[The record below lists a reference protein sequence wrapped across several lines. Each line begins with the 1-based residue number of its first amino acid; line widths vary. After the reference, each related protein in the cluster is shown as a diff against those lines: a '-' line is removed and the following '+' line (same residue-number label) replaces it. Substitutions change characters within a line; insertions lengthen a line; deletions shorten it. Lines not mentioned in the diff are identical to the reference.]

1 MEDITSSY
9 IFHFFLIY
17 CKGLNMKKIVSIVG
31 ARPQFMKLAP
41 LSRQIRKSFGEIII
55 HTGQHYDSN
64 MSETFFDELDIP
76 QPDYNLG
83 IGSGSHG
90 EQTGKMLQEIE
101 KVLIKESPDMILVYG
116 DTNSTVAGSL
126 ASAKLHIPTGH
137 IEAGLRSFNKEMPEE
152 INRIVTDHIS
162 DLLFAPSKAAMQN
175 LKKENLSEK
184 SYYTGDIMYDCTLY
198 YKNIAESKSQILQ
211 KMDLTP
217 EKYYLVTLHRP
228 YNVDEIKKTKII
240 VEALNQIESAVIFPI
255 HPRTH
260 KMFKEFDID
269 LNKNIK
275 TIPPV
280 GYLDFLVLEKNA
292 KKIIT
297 DSGGIQ
303 KEAYYLK
310 TPCITMRPETE
321 WVETLEFGWNVLADM
336 STAKSIRETMA
347 ASKVLDSHP
356 NIYGDGKAA
365 VNIKNLIKE
374 YLK

>member
-1 MEDITSSY
+1 
-9 IFHFFLIY
+9 
-17 CKGLNMKKIVSIVG
+17 
-31 ARPQFMKLAP
+31 MKLAP
-41 LSRQIRKSFGEIII
+41 LSRQIRKSFTEIII

-64 MSETFFDELDIP
+64 MSKTFFDELGIP
-76 QPDYNLG
+76 KPDYNLG

-101 KVLIKESPDMILVYG
+101 KVLIKESPDMIIVYG

-126 ASAKLHIPTGH
+126 ASAKLHIPTAH
-137 IEAGLRSFNKEMPEE
+137 VEAGLRSFNKEMPEE

-162 DLLFAPSKAAMQN
+162 DLLFAPSKVAMEN

-184 SYYTGDIMYDCTLY
+184 AYYTGDIMYDCTLY
-198 YKNIAESKSQILQ
+198 YKKIAETKSKILQ
-211 KMDLTP
+211 KMGLIP

-228 YNVDEIKKTKII
+228 YNVDEIEKTKII
-240 VEALNQIESAVIFPI
+240 VEALNQLKLPVVFPI
-255 HPRTH
+255 HPRTQ
-260 KMFKEFDID
+260 KMFKKFDID
-269 LNKNIK
+269 LNETIK

-280 GYLDFLVLEKNA
+280 GYLDFLILEKNA

-321 WVETLEFGWNVLADM
+321 WIETLEFGWNVLADM
-336 STAKSIRETMA
+336 ESTQSIREA
-347 ASKVLDSHP
+347 IVASTVLDFHP
-356 NIYGDGKAA
+356 NIYGNGESAI
-365 VNIKNLIKE
+365 NIKNLIKE